1 MALNL
6 IQLGLDQN
14 IRSVGW
20 HSNFN
25 LQNLIYFF
33 IFFEYLTYPP
43 KRFSIEI
50 HNWPASD
57 QNRTIFSHDRPGSVT
72 GRSVSRLGDFEPILL
87 LPAAQAETSQP
98 RTHSVA
104 CEQVILRELFYS
116 ILMAFSVNGDW

>member
-33 IFFEYLTYPP
+33 IFFEYLTYRP

-57 QNRTIFSHDRPGSVT
+57 QNRTIFSGV
-72 GRSVSRLGDFEPILL
+72 VLL
-87 LPAAQAETSQP
+87 SWNVKTAHLSYYKD
-98 RTHSVA
+98 
-104 CEQVILRELFYS
+104 L
-116 ILMAFSVNGDW
+116 